1 MSLEYDPAS
10 EPLIIQLAEH
20 NILNLFLFEP
30 RVCCISPK
38 SEPAT
43 PRRILAMPNLES
55 TLATTSVFLAFQDA
69 C

>member
-20 NILNLFLFEP
+20 NILNPFLSEP
-30 RVCCISPK
+30 RVGCISPK

-43 PRRILAMPNLES
+43 PHRILAMPNLERVTS
-55 TLATTSVFLAFQDA
+55 SVFLALQPGI